1 MKKVINQL
9 VQLQE
14 LVEARI
20 QQETLV
26 GKSRLE
32 ELDQSIESMIQALPA
47 ETANQFQRLLKRS
60 HLAVVPLNNGVCA
73 GCGMKVPVSLAHA
86 VHAALQLLNCTN
98 CSRFLYYP
106 ETGTPRRTPDAPSAG
121 VTNGGIARFTHPEL
135 MLPVLAAKTR
145 DEAIAEI
152 CTKMQATGFI
162 DHATGLAEAALR
174 RESIMSTAVD
184 HGIAFPHVR
193 GVEGGGL
200 TLAVGLSPKGIRFSP
215 ECKTLTRIIF
225 FVAIPTA
232 ASAFYLKLLAGLT
245 KTFEKAT
252 HRDKLFAAESPEDLW
267 KALKT
272 ATRNTIL

>member
-26 GKSRLE
+26 GKGRLD
-32 ELDQSIESMIQALPA
+32 ELNRSIETMIQALPP
-47 ETANQFQRLLKRS
+47 ETAGQFQRLLKRS
-60 HLAVVPLNNGVCA
+60 YLAVVPLNNGVCA

-86 VHAALQLLNCTN
+86 VHAALQLLTCTN

-106 ETGTPRRTPDAPSAG
+106 ESGAPRRTPGAPSAG
-121 VTNGGIARFTHPEL
+121 ATNGGIARFTHPEL
-135 MLPVLAAKTR
+135 MLPALSAKTR
-145 DEAIAEI
+145 DEAVAEI
-152 CTKMQATGFI
+152 CAKMQASGFI
-162 DHATGLAEAALR
+162 DNAAALTEAALR

-200 TLAVGLSPKGIRFSP
+200 TLAVGLSPRGIRFTP
-215 ECKTLTRIIF
+215 ESKSLTRIIF

-252 HRDKLFAAESPEDLW
+252 HREKLFAAETPEDLW

-272 ATRNTIL
+272 ATRSTIL